1 MLENLR
7 NDVRKNREIMD
18 RMNLEINEK
27 IRKLQMTEQML
38 LEPHMSIDEINNL
51 ENTVLILKKNVK

>member
-18 RMNLEINEK
+18 RMNMDINEK
-27 IRKLQMTEQML
+27 IRKL
-38 LEPHMSIDEINNL
+38 
-51 ENTVLILKKNVK
+51 

>member
-1 MLENLR
+1 
-7 NDVRKNREIMD
+7 MD

>member
-18 RMNLEINEK
+18 RMNMEINEK
-27 IRKLQMTEQML
+27 IRKLQMTE
-38 LEPHMSIDEINNL
+38 
-51 ENTVLILKKNVK
+51 

>member
-18 RMNLEINEK
+18 RMNMEINEK
-27 IRKLQMTEQML
+27 IRKL
-38 LEPHMSIDEINNL
+38 
-51 ENTVLILKKNVK
+51 